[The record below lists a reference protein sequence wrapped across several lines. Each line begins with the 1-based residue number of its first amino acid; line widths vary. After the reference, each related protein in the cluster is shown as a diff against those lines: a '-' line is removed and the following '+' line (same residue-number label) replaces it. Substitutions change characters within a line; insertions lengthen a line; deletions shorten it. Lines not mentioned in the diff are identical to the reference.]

1 MKTILHKQKKEYVLR
16 AKWLWILLVQIASM
30 FAFSM
35 LISLSVWLGALLHG
49 ICQWVIMPAAGFLS
63 AHYATRKGL
72 LNYAAWIV
80 PPAAQV
86 FANLLLWGYSPSI
99 APVFF
104 CGFVS
109 LVGAAAG
116 EVIKR
121 RHKR

>member
-1 MKTILHKQKKEYVLR
+1 MKNALNKSNGISLFPK
-16 AKWLWILLVQIASM
+16 KWLWILLIQIVSM
-30 FAFSM
+30 FTFSM
-35 LISLSVWLGALLHG
+35 LVSLSIWLGALLHG
-49 ICQWVIMPAAGFLS
+49 ICLWLIMPAAGFIS
-63 AHYATRKGL
+63 SHYATRKGL
-72 LNYAAWIV
+72 LNYIAWLI
-80 PPAAQV
+80 PPTAQV